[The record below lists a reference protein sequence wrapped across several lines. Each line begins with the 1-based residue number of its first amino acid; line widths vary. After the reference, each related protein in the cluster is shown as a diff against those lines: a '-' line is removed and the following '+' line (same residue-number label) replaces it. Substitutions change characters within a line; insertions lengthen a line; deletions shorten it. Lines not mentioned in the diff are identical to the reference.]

1 MTIYIKCEK
10 ENLHVALDT
19 DTKPSKGDNMV
30 INKQEYVVT
39 KVSWILETAPGTS
52 GLLVLIE
59 RVNEKNNDSATI
71 IRPTDHSPEGYL
83 ERRQQYTDNMEKF
96 ISQSK

>member
-10 ENLHVALDT
+10 ENLRVALDT

-30 INKQEYVVT
+30 INKQEYLVT

-59 RVNEKNNDSATI
+59 RVNE
-71 IRPTDHSPEGYL
+71 
-83 ERRQQYTDNMEKF
+83 EK
-96 ISQSK
+96 